1 MKINRQIITYA
12 IVFVLAFLVVSTVLF
27 GGCGSQRK
35 KAEQPLPEAD
45 TTAVAAVDTTAAP
58 DTTATLA
65 PDTLVVADETL
76 PDPVVEYNNLML
88 LRKQLIDFYSHGE
101 KQTYSHTEIDS
112 IVTGF
117 TAQIDS
123 LAIKQ
128 QRYIARIN
136 ELSRTRQTQSVQSDS
151 LRAQVLFLQEKI
163 SRMETEHQRQINA
176 LQTGDSQKT
185 LREAANMWENMDPA
199 NAAQSMLPL
208 QDTEIVAVLRQMNV
222 RRASKILNE
231 MPENRAASLLKV
243 MSTP

>member
-27 GGCGSQRK
+27 VVFGSQMK
-35 KAEQPLPEAD
+35 KAEKPLPEAD
-45 TTAVAAVDTTAAP
+45 TTAVAAMDTTAAP

-88 LRKQLIDFYSHGE
+88 LRKQLIDFYSHGD
-101 KQTYSHTEIDS
+101 KQTYDHTEIDS

-136 ELSRTRQTQSVQSDS
+136 ELSRARQSQNTQSDS
-151 LRAQVLFLQEKI
+151 LRAQVLLLQEKI
-163 SRMETEHQRQINA
+163 SQMETEHQRQINA